1 MGIFSR
7 KPPATPN
14 LTIDEAKT
22 LLGCPVDEYIYN
34 AKHLWR
40 VKLESCTLP
49 QDNDLWLRCTLN
61 NDSTE
66 VSCWVGITK
75 VGIVR
80 PQAMNACYDILR
92 TYGGLKAPGVLH
104 AADPWSVYV
113 DMRNYRPER

>member
-1 MGIFSR
+1 MGLFSR
-7 KPPATPN
+7 KPAPTPN
-14 LTIDEAKT
+14 LTMDQAKT
-22 LLGCPVDEYIYN
+22 LLGCPIDEYIYN
-34 AKHLWR
+34 ADHLWR
-40 VKLESCTLP
+40 VRLQSCTLP

-75 VGIVR
+75 VGIVEPR
-80 PQAMNACYDILR
+80 AMNSCYDILR

-113 DMRNYRPER
+113 DMRNYREER